1 MSHRSKS
8 QRRRAAG
15 NPNAPKPPAPESRA
29 ADTMEE
35 VASPADEPTAPVSRE
50 ASPRR
55 ESAPAQPGGSSSA
68 GPSLG
73 LMILGFVLV
82 LAAVAILGFTGYQEL
97 QNTKKQVLSQVTE
110 LNTALQD
117 LKQQPKTDPAAN
129 LLPELQKA
137 IQAAGQQTDGKIDEL
152 AQGINAKADALTA
165 PITESLKAL
174 SAKIESGQA
183 ALEALQQKAGAPQA
197 AAAEDVSGKLQEIA
211 TLLDQFKSAT
221 NQVLEK
227 QNENASKFT
236 FLGTSIAEKLEAQ
249 GQTLA
254 DLAARLKEVQPSAA
268 GTPAEELKQIES
280 NLSLAINEAVYQ
292 IQTQLGQIQKILSE
306 KPAQ

>member
-15 NPNAPKPPAPESRA
+15 NPNAPKTPAQENPA
-29 ADTMEE
+29 ADPMKED
-35 VASPADEPTAPVSRE
+35 ASPADDQSIPASRE
-50 ASPRR
+50 TIPLR
-55 ESAPAQPGGSSSA
+55 ESVPAQAGASSTA
-68 GPSLG
+68 GPSIG

-82 LAAVAILGFTGYQEL
+82 LAAVAALGYNGYQEI
-97 QNTKKQVLSQVTE
+97 QKMKKELLYQALE
-110 LNTALQD
+110 LNTAIQD
-117 LKQQPKTDPAAN
+117 LKQQSKTDPNAN

-137 IQAAGQQTDGKIDEL
+137 IQAASQQTDGKIDQL
-152 AQGINAKADALTA
+152 AQSFNAKADALTA

-236 FLGTSIAEKLEAQ
+236 FLGTSIAEKLDAQ
-249 GQTLA
+249 GQALA
-254 DLAARLKEVQPSAA
+254 DLTARLKEAQPPAA
-268 GTPAEELKQIES
+268 GTSAEELKRIET

-292 IQTQLGQIQKILSE
+292 LQTQLGQIQKVLSE